1 MKYRIKRIIVNTII
15 FLSALVG
22 VYLEL
27 TRTGSPENIIL
38 FFTIQSNIWIM
49 CVCLLFVLLDI
60 FKKDVPKFLYIIK
73 FIFTVSILV
82 TGIIYNFVLV
92 PQYSAISS
100 SIASLYTLSASL
112 LHIVTPVF
120 SLVSYI
126 FYDRSYKHNRGF
138 CLTGTIMPIVY
149 FTILT
154 IISLVSSNTCLF
166 GKGYACSSFPYFFMD
181 YQKNGWFT
189 LSSNIASLGV
199 FYWVAIIFI
208 AVLIMSKIL
217 LLLNNKFSQVSK

>member
-100 SIASLYTLSASL
+100 SIASLY
-112 LHIVTPVF
+112 I
-120 SLVSYI
+120 
-126 FYDRSYKHNRGF
+126 
-138 CLTGTIMPIVY
+138 
-149 FTILT
+149 
-154 IISLVSSNTCLF
+154 VSS
-166 GKGYACSSFPYFFMD
+166 
-181 YQKNGWFT
+181 
-189 LSSNIASLGV
+189 
-199 FYWVAIIFI
+199 
-208 AVLIMSKIL
+208 
-217 LLLNNKFSQVSK
+217 